1 MGTFNLVCS
10 IIQWVCVFIVFA
22 CPNKTIDWCVI
33 LFQILLLCVQLFTCL
48 KYQRNRKNK

>member
-10 IIQWVCVFIVFA
+10 IIQWVCVFIVFI

-33 LFQILLLCVQLFTCL
+33 SFQLLILVVELFTL
-48 KYQRNRKNK
+48 YKVSKKK